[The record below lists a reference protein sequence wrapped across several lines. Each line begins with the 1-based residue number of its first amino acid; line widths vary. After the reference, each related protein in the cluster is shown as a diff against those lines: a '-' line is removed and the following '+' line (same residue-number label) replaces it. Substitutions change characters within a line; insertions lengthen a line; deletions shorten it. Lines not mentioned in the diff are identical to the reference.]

1 MTQLFYDVELFL
13 KFVSD
18 CRALGITC
26 PIIPGIMPIQT
37 YAGFARMVGFCKT
50 YVPPEI
56 QSILEGVKD
65 NDEACRAY
73 GIQLGIDMCRR
84 MLAAGTPGVHLYS
97 LNQEKA
103 ALNHDVAVH
112 FFFVFHQ
119 PGQFD
124 CQIRTNL
131 CVSRH
136 FSFSFLLP
144 LHSAGE

>member
-56 QSILEGVKD
+56 QAILEGVKD

-103 ALNHDVAVH
+103 ALSILSGLGLINISAPPRPLPWR
-112 FFFVFHQ
+112 Q
-119 PGQFD
+119 P
-124 CQIRTNL
+124 
-131 CVSRH
+131 VSAKGGRWREGA
-136 FSFSFLLP
+136 P
-144 LHSAGE
+144 R